1 MSGVECHDLGVV
13 PEGVSWEWLVERV
26 QALEAQVTVLRE
38 QNLALEARNAQL
50 EAGNAELSGQ
60 NARLERQNAELTRRL
75 GQSSK
80 NSSKPPSSDGPEHR
94 APPRSLRE
102 KTGRRPG
109 KQPGAPGTTLRLVDD
124 PDVVLDHVPESCSG
138 CGDALTDV
146 VSMAMVRRQV
156 TDIAAAVATVTE
168 HRLHRRRCA
177 CGTLTTA
184 PPPAGVAAAPASYG
198 ANLRAWV
205 VYLLVFQ
212 HVPVAR
218 VVELVTDLSGA
229 RPSTGWVC
237 QVLRETAAGLAEVE
251 QLIRALLVLA
261 PVLHVDETGT
271 KVTGQRWWL
280 HVACTDTLTTYHVD
294 AGRGRPAIN
303 TLGILDKFT
312 GTAVHDCWLSYDGYP
327 DCTHA
332 LCGAH
337 IARELVAA
345 SETHP
350 DQTWPKQ
357 ALDALFALAAA
368 ADDARA
374 RGQSGITDQVAD
386 PLVRAWRDAIT
397 DGLAEHPRKPGRKQ
411 SMTHNL
417 LVRVRD
423 RETDLL
429 RFTRDVSVPFTN
441 NQAERDLRP
450 VKTQIK
456 ISGTSRSEASAQA
469 WARIRGYVSTA
480 RKHGIGAYDAIHAAT
495 HGTPWTPPLP
505 ATT

>member
-1 MSGVECHDLGVV
+1 MSG
-13 PEGVSWEWLVERV
+13 EGVSLEWLLERLRL
-26 QALEAQVTVLRE
+26 LEAEVAALRE
-38 QNLALEARNAQL
+38 QNLMLEARNAEL
-50 EAGNAELSGQ
+50 EAQNAELT
-60 NARLERQNAELTRRL
+60 RQNAELTRRL
-75 GQSSK
+75 GQNSK
-80 NSSKPPSSDGPEHR
+80 NSSKPPSSDGPEHTP
-94 APPRSLRE
+94 PPRSLRTR
-102 KTGRRPG
+102 TGRRPG

-124 PDVVLDHVPESCSG
+124 PDRVVDHVPESCAG
-138 CGDALTDV
+138 CGEALTGV
-146 VSMAMVRRQV
+146 ASAAVARRQV
-156 TDIAAAVATVTE
+156 TDIAPAVVTVTE
-168 HRLHRRRCA
+168 HRLHRRRCG
-177 CGTLTTA
+177 CGTVTTA

-198 ANLRAWV
+198 PNLRAWV

-218 VVELVTDLSGA
+218 VAELVTDLTGA

-237 QVLRETAAGLAEVE
+237 QVLRETAAGLADVE

-280 HVACTDTLTTYHVD
+280 HVACTDMLTTYHVD

-303 TLGILDKFT
+303 TLGILDKFA
-312 GTAVHDCWLSYDGYP
+312 GVAVHDCWLSYDAYT

-345 SETHP
+345 SESHP
-350 DQTWPKQ
+350 NQAWPKQ

-368 ADDARA
+368 ADDART
-374 RGQSGITDQVAD
+374 RGQTGITDQIAD

-397 DGLAEHPRKPGRKQ
+397 DGLTAHPRRPGRKQ
-411 SMTHNL
+411 STTHNL
-417 LVRVRD
+417 LTRVRD
-423 RETDLL
+423 READLL
-429 RFTRDVSVPFTN
+429 RFTRDTSVPFTN

-450 VKTQIK
+450 AKTQIK
-456 ISGTSRSEASAQA
+456 ISGTSRSETSAQA

-480 RKHGIGAYDAIHAAT
+480 RKHGTSAFDAIHAAT
-495 HGTPWTPPLP
+495 LGTPWTPPQP